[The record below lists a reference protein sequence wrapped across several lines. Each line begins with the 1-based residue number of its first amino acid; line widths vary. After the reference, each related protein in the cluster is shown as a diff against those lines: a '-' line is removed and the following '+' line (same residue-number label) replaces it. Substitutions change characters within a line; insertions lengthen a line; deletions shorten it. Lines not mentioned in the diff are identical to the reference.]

1 MIINQFLLKVKIF
14 GGFVMKIKFIP
25 AKDAVEAGRLGADI
39 FTQTMEENPAC
50 VFGLATGSTPLSLY
64 SELVLRYSQGKL
76 DFSLVRTVN
85 LDEYIGLPADHP
97 QSYHQFMYDHLFS
110 KINIHPRNTHL
121 PNGMADDLESAC
133 REYEKMIESMGGI
146 DLQLLGIGLNGHIGF
161 NEPSDY
167 FPKYTHVV
175 DLTESTREANK
186 RFFTDIREVPTQ
198 AITMGI
204 GTIMSA
210 RKILLLC
217 TGQKKAEI
225 LHEAMFGKVRPQVP
239 ASILQFHP
247 KVIVI
252 GDEEALSVIRRDYPD
267 FL

>member
-1 MIINQFLLKVKIF
+1 
-14 GGFVMKIKFIP
+14 MKIEFIP
-25 AKDAVEAGRLGADI
+25 AKDAAEAGRLGADI

-76 DFSLVRTVN
+76 DFSFVRTVN
-85 LDEYIGLPADHP
+85 LDEYIGLPAGHP
-97 QSYHQFMYDHLFS
+97 QSYHQFMHDHLFS
-110 KINIHPRNTHL
+110 KINIPPRNTHL

-133 REYEKMIESMGGI
+133 RDYEGLIESMGGI

-161 NEPSDY
+161 NEPADY

-186 RFFTDIREVPTQ
+186 RFFPDIKEVPTQ

-204 GTIMSA
+204 GTIMGA
-210 RKILLLC
+210 KKILLLC

-225 LHEAMFGKVRPQVP
+225 LHEAMFGKIRPQVP
-239 ASILQFHP
+239 ASVLQLHP
-247 KVIVI
+247 KVMVI
-252 GDEEALSVIRRDYPD
+252 ADEDALRVIRQNHPD

>member
-1 MIINQFLLKVKIF
+1 
-14 GGFVMKIKFIP
+14 MKIKFIP

-64 SELVLRYSQGKL
+64 SELVLRHSQGKL

-175 DLTESTREANK
+175 DLTESTNIK
-186 RFFTDIREVPTQ
+186 EVPIQ
-198 AITMGI
+198 AMTMGI

-252 GDEEALSVIRRDYPD
+252 GDEEALSVIRRNHPD